1 MPKRTNYYDLP
12 LLPHILAEDVI
23 RREYTGEE
31 LSTQLRSPNEVAK
44 FEALRKEVTEAE
56 ENLFCELCDERCKKA
71 YQNKSE
77 WFMKILRMKD
87 GRAQLQ
93 VFLSHWLTA
102 FLQNGKKSI
111 TGVGNG
117 QPASVA

>member
-1 MPKRTNYYDLP
+1 MPKRMPYDDLP

-31 LSTQLRSPNEVAK
+31 LSVQLRSPKDVAK
-44 FEALRKEVTEAE
+44 FEALRKEVTEVE
-56 ENLFCELCDERCKKA
+56 EALFCELCDERCKKA
-71 YQNKSE
+71 YEKKAE

-102 FLQNGKKSI
+102 FLQSGKKAI
-111 TGVGNG
+111 TGVGE
-117 QPASVA
+117 AT